1 MAHTDSFFIILR
13 TYFFMQSVFS
23 FQSVET
29 TASVPIPK
37 NPLEQI
43 IGQEEAVNVS
53 KIAASQRRHLLLVG
67 PPGVGK
73 SMLAQ
78 AISYCL
84 PKPSEEI
91 SVLHN
96 PENPERPIVEVMTR
110 QQKEKE
116 KELFKQVQGKVV
128 DCRHVPSFVAERL
141 GFRCRRC
148 GVLSKASQPACP
160 NCGADKFQRDSSP
173 FGDLL
178 SNYLDEHKRHS
189 RVHTT
194 RQLPDGQEEVIVY
207 ERFGEQIRV
216 LDQQT
221 LEKMD
226 QLKRRRPRH
235 VIVPLNRKT
244 FVVAA
249 GASETE
255 LLGDVRHDPYGGHH
269 QIGTQPYLRVVP
281 GAIHEAHEG
290 VLFVDELS
298 ALQGVQRF
306 LLTAMQEK
314 KYPIVGRNPQS
325 SGASVRVDDVPSDFL
340 LIAASNINDL
350 PYILPP
356 LRSRIIGNGYEV
368 LLETTMPDTE
378 KNREKFAQF
387 VAQEIHKDGRIPHM
401 SVDAVEELID
411 EARRRAKAFEEDKGN
426 ALSIRLRDISGIIR
440 LAGDIAVSQKAQ
452 VIEKEFVETAIH
464 RGRNIEDQLKD
475 RYGSVWKA
483 GMSEVSKES
492 RGNVKEIS

>member
-1 MAHTDSFFIILR
+1 
-13 TYFFMQSVFS
+13 MQPGFS
-23 FQSVET
+23 YQSIES
-29 TASVPIPK
+29 TATVPIPK

-43 IGQEEAVNVS
+43 IGQDEAV
-53 KIAASQRRHLLLVG
+53 KIAKIASSQRRHLLLVG

-78 AISYCL
+78 SIAYCL
-84 PKPSEEI
+84 PKPTEEI

-96 PENPERPIVEVMTR
+96 PENPERPIIEVMTR

-116 KELFKQVQGKVV
+116 NELFKQVQGKFV
-128 DCRHVPSFVAERL
+128 DVRHVPSFVAERL

-148 GVLSKASQPACP
+148 GALSRASQPACQ
-160 NCGADKFQRDSSP
+160 NCGADKFQRDASP

-178 SNYLDEHKRHS
+178 SNFVDETKRHS

-194 RQLPDGQEEVIVY
+194 RQLPDGREEIIVY
-207 ERFGEQIRV
+207 ERQGEQIRV
-216 LDQQT
+216 LDQKT
-221 LEKMD
+221 LEKVD

-235 VIVPLNRKT
+235 VIVPMARKN
-244 FVVAA
+244 FIVAT

-269 QIGTQPYLRVVP
+269 QIGIQPYLRVVA
-281 GAIHEAHEG
+281 GAIHEAHQG
-290 VLFVDELS
+290 VLFIDELS
-298 ALQGVQRF
+298 ALEGVQRF

-325 SGASVRVDDVPSDFL
+325 SGASVKVDDVPCEFV

-350 PYILPP
+350 QFILPP

-368 LLETTMPDTE
+368 LLETTIADTP
-378 KNREKFAQF
+378 KNREKFVQF

-401 SVDAVEELID
+401 EFAAVEALLE
-411 EARRRAKAFEEDKGN
+411 EARRRAKTYDDADN
-426 ALSIRLRDISGIIR
+426 SLTLRLRDLSGIIR
-440 LAGDIAVSQKAQ
+440 LSGDIAVAQKAPL
-452 VIEKEFVETAIH
+452 IEKGFVDLAAR
-464 RGRNIEDQLKD
+464 RGRNIEEQLKEK
-475 RYGSVWKA
+475 YGSVWKA
-483 GMSEVSKES
+483 GMSESGREN